1 MIDRIL
7 QFSIKWRVFI
17 VVLGLALAGAGL
29 YSMTRLPIDAVP
41 DVTSNQVQINT
52 LAPGFAPLEMEKYVT
67 FPIEVA
73 MGSLPRKE
81 EIRSISQ
88 FGLSQ
93 VTVTFEDGADIY
105 WARQLVLER
114 LREAERELPPGVAPE
129 LAPISTGL
137 GEIYQFTVERG
148 IRAGAP
154 RETGE
159 PVEGKDSL
167 TEAAHRDSFDG
178 HKSQEDELMDLRT
191 TLDWY
196 IKPQLRTVPGVIEI
210 NSFGGREKQYEAL
223 VDPRK
228 LVGYGLTL
236 RQVIE
241 ALERNNIN
249 AGGAYLERGGE
260 QQLLRGVGLIQS
272 TRDIENIVVTAQ
284 HGTPVYVR
292 DIAQVG
298 LGAQVRQGAATRDGK
313 GETVMGMV
321 MMLKGENSRTVT
333 EQVKERLEK
342 IQKSL
347 PPGVVIKPFYDRT
360 DLVEKTVHTAGKNLI
375 EGGVLVILVLFLFLL
390 QLRAGLIVSSA
401 IPLSMVFAV
410 IGMNYFGVSANL
422 MSLGAI
428 DFGLIVDAAVII
440 VENCVRRLS
449 ERRKELGRPLSG
461 EERMETIWRGSV
473 EVRRASQ
480 FGEMIIIAAYIPILS
495 LAGMEGKMFKPMAFT
510 VILALSGALL
520 LSLTL
525 IPALCAL
532 FLKDRH
538 EERENRIVAF
548 LKRVYEPV
556 LRIAIRYR
564 IATVGAAL
572 AFFAVCLAL
581 FPLLGS
587 EFLPE
592 LDEGAVAVNHMRL
605 KSVSLTESVRQ
616 TQMIEKELKQYPEVE
631 TVVSRIGRPEIATDP
646 MGPDMA
652 DTYVFLKPKSEWKK
666 GKSKEELVGEMS
678 EAMEE
683 IPGVAASFSQPIKF
697 RMMELIEG
705 VGVRSDVGI
714 KIFGDDLD
722 TLLREAN
729 EVARIV
735 RTVSGAEDVKA
746 QQITGL
752 PVLQVDIARE
762 AIARYGINVADVQ
775 EIIQSAIA
783 GARAT
788 KVLEG
793 FSRFDLVV
801 RFPAWARQDAAA
813 IGNLLVS
820 APGGQK
826 VPLSQLARIVSEEG
840 PAEVSRENGQRRITV
855 EANVRGRDIGSFV
868 AEAQRKVEEGV
879 KLPPGYTMDWGG
891 MYEHLESGRKRL
903 MIVVPVTF
911 FLIFLLLFTTF
922 NSLKQAALVFTGI
935 PFAITGG
942 VLALLIRGM
951 SFSMSAGIGFIA
963 LFGVAVLNGVVMV
976 SFINQLREDGA
987 PLEKAIVQGALTRL
1001 RPVLMTALVA
1011 SLGFVPM
1018 ALSTGTGAEVQR
1030 PLATVV
1036 IGGLITS
1043 TLLTLLVLP
1052 AIYRWFEKERAED
1065 GAKAMERVEGE
1076 VRALEANV

>member
-17 VVLGLALAGAGL
+17 VTLGFVLLGAGL

-41 DVTSNQVQINT
+41 DVTSNQVQINS

-73 MGSLPRKE
+73 MSSLPRKE

-93 VTVTFEDGADIY
+93 VTITFEDGADIY

-114 LREAERELPPGVAPE
+114 LLEAERELPPGVSPE

-137 GEIYQFTVERG
+137 GEIYQFIVEHDPAAAKTAG
-148 IRAGAP
+148 GADLPPVSAPSSSSGESAGQSPRA
-154 RETGE
+154 
-159 PVEGKDSL
+159 D
-167 TEAAHRDSFDG
+167 D
-178 HKSQEDELMDLRT
+178 LMDLRT
-191 TLDWY
+191 ILDWY
-196 IKPQLRTVPGVIEI
+196 IKPQLRAVPGVIEV
-210 NSFGGREKQYEAL
+210 NSFGGKEKQYEVL

-236 RQVIE
+236 RQIIE
-241 ALERNNIN
+241 ALERNNVN

-284 HGTPVYVR
+284 QGTPVYVR

-298 LGAQVRQGAATRDGK
+298 LGAQVRQGAASRDGK
-313 GETVMGMV
+313 GETVMGMA

-333 EQVKERLEK
+333 QQVKEKLQK

-347 PPGVVIKPFYDRT
+347 PAGVVIKPFYDRT
-360 DLVEKTVHTAGKNLI
+360 DLVDKTVHTAGVNLV
-375 EGGVLVILVLFLFLL
+375 EGGALVILVLFLFLL

-401 IPLSMVFAV
+401 IPLSMLFAI
-410 IGMNYFGVSANL
+410 IGMNYFGISANL

-440 VENCVRRLS
+440 VENCVRHLA
-449 ERRKELGRPLSG
+449 ERRRELGRPLTR
-461 EERMETIWRGSV
+461 EERLDTVWRGSV

-480 FGEMIIIAAYIPILS
+480 FGEMIIIAAYIPIVS

-510 VILALSGALL
+510 VIMALSGALL

-548 LKRVYEPV
+548 LKWIYEPL
-556 LRIAIRYR
+556 LRIVVRYR
-564 IATVGAAL
+564 IATIGASL
-572 AFFAVCLAL
+572 AFFAMCLAL

-592 LDEGAVAVNHMRL
+592 LDEGAIAVNHVRL
-605 KSVSLTESVRQ
+605 KSASLTEAVRQ
-616 TQMIEKELKQYPEVE
+616 TQMIEKTLKQYPEVE

-652 DTYVFLKPKSEWKK
+652 DTYVFLKPKSEWKS
-666 GKSKEELVGEMS
+666 GMGKEELVSAMS
-678 EAMEE
+678 EAVEK

-705 VGVRSDVGI
+705 VGVRSDVGV

-735 RTVSGAEDVKA
+735 RSVPGAEDVKV
-746 QQITGL
+746 QQVTGL
-752 PVLQVDIARE
+752 PVLQINIDRE

-775 EIIQSAIA
+775 EIVQSAIA
-783 GARAT
+783 GTEAT

-793 FSRFDLVV
+793 FMRFGLVV
-801 RFPAWARQDAAA
+801 RFPEWARRDAEAV
-813 IGNLLVS
+813 GNLLVS

-840 PAEVSRENGQRRITV
+840 PAEVSRENGQRRITI

-868 AEAQRKVEEGV
+868 AEAQSRVDAQV

-891 MYEHLESGRKRL
+891 MFKHLESGRKRL
-903 MIVVPVTF
+903 MVVVPVTF

-935 PFAITGG
+935 PFAVTGG
-942 VLALLIRGM
+942 ALALLLRGM
-951 SFSMSAGIGFIA
+951 NFSMSAGVGFIA

-976 SFINQLREDGA
+976 SFINQLREEGKPLGDAIIEGA
-987 PLEKAIVQGALTRL
+987 ITRL

-1011 SLGFVPM
+1011 SLGFIPM

-1052 AIYRWFEKERAED
+1052 AIYRWFEKEQVKAHDEQEAE
-1065 GAKAMERVEGE
+1065 VLQ
-1076 VRALEANV
+1076 AL